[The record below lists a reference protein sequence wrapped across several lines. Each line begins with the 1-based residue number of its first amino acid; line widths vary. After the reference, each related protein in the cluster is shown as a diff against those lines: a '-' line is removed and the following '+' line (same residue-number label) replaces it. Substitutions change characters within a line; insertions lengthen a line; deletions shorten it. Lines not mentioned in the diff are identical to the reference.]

1 MLPRLQNNAMMP
13 DFIDDFFN
21 DETWPSFFR
30 SRTGVNVPSVNIVES
45 NDDYRIEVA
54 APGLDKDDFNVN
66 VDNNVL
72 TISSEK
78 ETKDEDKDENFV
90 RKEFSYSSF
99 NRSFTLPE
107 GTDADK
113 IKANHKDGVLFV
125 TVPKTEEVKKKA
137 PKSIKIS

>member
-1 MLPRLQNNAMMP
+1 MLPRLQNTAMMP

-21 DETWPSFFR
+21 EETWPNFFR

-45 NDDYRIEVA
+45 NDDFRIEVA
-54 APGLDKDDFNVN
+54 APGLDKDDFHVN
-66 VDNNVL
+66 VDSNVL

-113 IKANHKDGVLFV
+113 ITANHKDGVLHV